1 MKSLMNDITL
11 ESVLQVEGIVAK
23 RPEGQVRKVSKSI
36 FFFFFSIERQEK
48 ISSPFPELRVFTH
61 PSFLINAFTIK
72 STLGTLE
79 PKKYHYIQ

>member
-23 RPEGQVRKVSKSI
+23 RPEDQVRKVSKST
-36 FFFFFSIERQEK
+36 FFFFSIERQEK
-48 ISSPFPELRVFTH
+48 FSSPFPESRVFTH

-72 STLGTLE
+72 STLGMLE